1 MRRSPLSKNYPGHWD
16 LPGGKVDAGES
27 FDVALAREVSEETGL
42 RVSLT
47 GVIGAWERKIEGK
60 GLCDA
65 GAGDDRPQ

>member
-1 MRRSPLSKNYPGHWD
+1 M
-16 LPGGKVDAGES
+16 DAGES